1 MDQDENL
8 YRGAAVT
15 KPIEIKSKSTGS
27 STAGR
32 VEKLRASKT
41 GDPKGDAQ
49 FSADISVLP
58 VGRKAKGPPNPEM
71 IDLIGHRLAS
81 IYNSVV
87 SQPIPE
93 RFLDLLEQLEAGEHQ
108 ADAEKPAKK
117 ERK

>member
-1 MDQDENL
+1 M
-8 YRGAAVT
+8 T
-15 KPIEIKSKSTGS
+15 KPIEIKSKSAGA
-27 STAGR
+27 STSGR
-32 VEKLRASKT
+32 VEKLRAKT
-41 GDPKGDAQ
+41 CDPNGDEQ

-87 SQPIPE
+87 SQPVPE
-93 RFLDLLEQLEAGEHQ
+93 RFLDLLAQLEAGEQ
-108 ADAEKPAKK
+108 QVEAEKPAKK

>member
-15 KPIEIKSKSTGS
+15 KPIDIKAKSTGS
-27 STAGR
+27 PTSGR
-32 VEKLRASKT
+32 VERLRASKT
-41 GDPKGDAQ
+41 KDSGDGQ
-49 FSADISVLP
+49 FSADVSILP

-71 IDLIGHRLAS
+71 VDLIGHRLAS

-87 SQPIPE
+87 SQPIPD
-93 RFLDLLEQLEAGEHQ
+93 RFLDLLAQLEAGEHQ
-108 ADAEKPAKK
+108 AEAEKPVKK